1 MTHTEAQTETDA
13 VAQATDNI
21 HIRVFDGDLKSPS
34 DTAQASLLNEYSTH
48 NETRDRYHEI
58 KIEAL
63 AGTTVDLGVDAVAL
77 GDGPAPVGSLPKSTI
92 LDNETFRIGTV
103 DLDAVGQTLT
113 VTALLDTTQ
122 GNGQTFNE
130 AAVVAERPGG
140 DLAINR
146 FLLDDP
152 GGLLDPKNQDET
164 VTIQIEIT
172 ESDA

>member
-1 MTHTEAQTETDA
+1 MSTDAQTDA
-13 VAQATDNI
+13 VAQSTDNI
-21 HIRVFDGDLKSPS
+21 RVRVFDGELNSVS
-34 DTAQASLLNEYSTH
+34 ATTQATLLNEYSTH
-48 NETRDRYHEI
+48 NETRSRYHET

-63 AGTTVDLGVDAVAL
+63 TGTTVDLGVDAVAL
-77 GDGPAPVGSLPKSTI
+77 GDGLAPVGSLSKSTI

-103 DLDAVGQTLT
+103 DLDPVGQTLT

-140 DLAINR
+140 DLGINR

-172 ESDA
+172 ESNA

>member
-1 MTHTEAQTETDA
+1 MNHTDTQTDA
-13 VAQATDNI
+13 GTKPTDNI
-21 HIRVFDGDLKSPS
+21 QVRVFDGGLNSVS
-34 DTAQASLLNEYSTH
+34 DTTEATVLNEFSTH
-48 NETRDRYHEI
+48 NETRIRYHET

-63 AGTTVDLGVDAVAL
+63 NGTTVDLGVDAVAL
-77 GDGPAPVGSLPKSTI
+77 GDGSAPVGSLSKSTI

-103 DLDAVGQTLT
+103 DRDPVGQTLT

-140 DLAINR
+140 DLPINR

-172 ESDA
+172 ESNA